1 MLQTPL
7 ISFSAACIDQPQC
20 NGAKGLVL
28 SPQSRSR
35 LGWVKLTAFD
45 AAGCGVLNGGRKKTG
60 GSELRAEDPVVGVS
74 GINGAKRESIWLYLL
89 RTQPDNDDWGDKLI
103 LLLLGISGG
112 SGEASPKL

>member
-1 MLQTPL
+1 M
-7 ISFSAACIDQPQC
+7 
-20 NGAKGLVL
+20 

-45 AAGCGVLNGGRKKTG
+45 AAGCGVLNGVVRRQ

-89 RTQPDNDDWGDKLI
+89 RTQPDDDDWGDKLI